1 MQLTKN
7 VEILERA
14 LMREKAARKAA
25 EAILEQKSL
34 ELYNVS
40 EELRQTNSR
49 LEETLDRKTSEL
61 EGVFETLMD
70 AFIVMELS
78 GDVISMNQ
86 AAKDL
91 LGFDP
96 EEESVN
102 LNQLVKDKYKEY
114 TFEAFKELTIH
125 GKFNNYRAVIIT
137 RNGEEKIVQ
146 INASIIYNIKG
157 EPIAAQGIA
166 RDITQET
173 AMKRQLQNQKRQLD
187 IIFGNSPIGVS
198 LARSMDG
205 GLLMVNNAMTKMFG
219 YTPEEFEK
227 VDVNKITHPD
237 HRKETMK
244 LREKLFAGDIET
256 YQMEKRYFRKDGTLL
271 WANTSVTAVPDDNGV
286 TEYLVATVEDIT
298 ERKEAS
304 NKLKQSENRM
314 STLIKNMQSA
324 VLLEDENRTV
334 SLTNQRFC
342 DLFEIPAPPEALT
355 GTDCSSAAEQSKV
368 LFSEPEQFVSKVEN
382 LIKNRTTVIGEE
394 IEMADGRFLEHS
406 YIPIFSD
413 GVYKGHL
420 WSYDDITIRK
430 RYKEFLQAQKNKYS
444 SIIAN
449 MNLGLLE
456 VDADLRILMA
466 NQSFEEISGYSK
478 AELIGK
484 HPGELLLTKR
494 SREIFENEIG
504 KENTDQIRNHE
515 LDVINK
521 NGELRTLL
529 VSGTPNLNMKGENIG
544 SIFIHL
550 DITDRKNLENKQ
562 VELLEDLEVQNQELS
577 DYAHIVSHDLKSPLR
592 NISALLSWTREDFK
606 NQLSDDSLIN
616 IDLMQNKVEK
626 MDHLIENILK
636 YSSIDRSSA
645 SSEKVDVQ
653 SLVEDIIAMI
663 YIPDHIEIRIK
674 NKLPVIQADTTRI
687 QQLFQ
692 NILSNAVN
700 YIEKEQG
707 TIEVDVEEKAQDYIF
722 SVKDNGIGIPV
733 DQHDRIFQIFNTA
746 SDRKKS
752 NGIGLSIVRKIIDLY
767 HGKIWLE
774 STPHVGTTFHFSIKK
789 SQV

>member
-1 MQLTKN
+1 MQSANN

-40 EELRQTNSR
+40 EELRKSNSR
-49 LEETLDRKTSEL
+49 LEETLNRKTSEL
-61 EGVFETLMD
+61 EGVFETLID

-78 GDVISMNQ
+78 GDVIRMNQ

-96 EEESVN
+96 EEEPVN
-102 LNQLVKDKYKEY
+102 LIGLVKEQYKEY

-137 RNGEEKIVQ
+137 KNGVEKIVQ
-146 INASIIYNIKG
+146 INASIIYNTKG
-157 EPIAAQGIA
+157 EPVAAQGIA

-173 AMKRQLQNQKRQLD
+173 AMKRQMQHQKRQLD

-205 GLLMVNNAMTKMFG
+205 GLLMVNNAMSKMFG
-219 YTPEEFEK
+219 YTAEEFEK
-227 VDVNKITHPD
+227 VDVNQITHPD
-237 HRKETMK
+237 HREETLE
-244 LREKLFAGDIET
+244 LRKKLFAGEIQT
-256 YQMEKRYFRKDGTLL
+256 FQMEKRYFRKDGSLL

-324 VLLEDENRTV
+324 VLLEDENRTI

-355 GTDCSSAAEQSKV
+355 GADCSSAAEQSKR
-368 LFSEPEQFVSKVEN
+368 LFAEPDKFVTEVEN
-382 LIKNRTTVIGEE
+382 LVKNRETVIAEE
-394 IEMADGRFLEHS
+394 LAMADGRFLERS

-413 GVYKGHL
+413 GIYKGHL

-430 RYKEFLQAQKNKYS
+430 RYKESLQAQKDKYS

-456 VDADLRILMA
+456 VDAEVKILMA
-466 NQSFEEISGYSK
+466 NQSFEEISGYSE
-478 AELIGK
+478 ADLIGK
-484 HPGELLLTKR
+484 HPGDLLLTNK
-494 SREIFENEIG
+494 SKEIFENDVGI
-504 KENTDQIRNHE
+504 ENVDQIKNHE
-515 LDVINK
+515 VDVINK
-521 NGELRTLL
+521 DGELRTWLI
-529 VSGTPNLNMKGENIG
+529 SGTPNLNIKGEITG

-562 VELLEDLEVQNQELS
+562 IELLKDLEIQNQELN

-606 NQLSDDSLIN
+606 NQLGEGSLVN
-616 IDLMQNKVEK
+616 IDLMQDKVEK

-645 SSEKVDVQ
+645 SIEKVNVQ
-653 SLVEDIIAMI
+653 ALVEDIIAMI
-663 YIPDHIEIRIK
+663 YIPDHIEVTIK
-674 NKLPVIQADTTRI
+674 NKLPVIDADTTRI

-692 NILSNAVN
+692 NIISNAVN
-700 YIEKEQG
+700 YIDKEKG
-707 TIEVDVEEKAQDYIF
+707 IVEVDVEENPQEYIF
-722 SVKDNGIGIPV
+722 SVKDNGIGIPE

-746 SDRKKS
+746 SDHKKS
-752 NGIGLSIVRKIIDLY
+752 TGIGLSIVRKIIDLY
-767 HGKIWLE
+767 HGRVWLE
-774 STPHVGTTFHFSIKK
+774 STPQVGTTFNFSIKK
-789 SQV
+789 SL

>member
-1 MQLTKN
+1 MPLAKN
-7 VEILERA
+7 IEILERA

-49 LEETLDRKTSEL
+49 LEETLNRKTSEL
-61 EGVFETLMD
+61 EGVFETLID
-70 AFIVMELS
+70 AFVVMELS
-78 GDVISMNQ
+78 GDVIRMNQ

-91 LGFDP
+91 LGYDP
-96 EEESVN
+96 ELEPVN
-102 LNQLVKDKYKEY
+102 LIGLVKDQYKEY

-137 RNGEEKIVQ
+137 KNGAEKIVQ
-146 INASIIYNIKG
+146 INASIIYNTKG
-157 EPIAAQGIA
+157 EPVAAQGIA

-173 AMKRQLQNQKRQLD
+173 AMKRQMQHQKRQLD

-205 GLLMVNNAMTKMFG
+205 GLLMVNSAMSKMFG

-227 VDVNKITHPD
+227 VDVNQITHPE
-237 HRKETMK
+237 HREETLK
-244 LREKLFAGDIET
+244 LREKLFAGEIQSF
-256 YQMEKRYFRKDGTLL
+256 QMEKRYFRKDGSLL
-271 WANTSVTAVPDDNGV
+271 WANTSVTAVPDENGV

-314 STLIKNMQSA
+314 STLIMNMQSA
-324 VLLEDENRTV
+324 VLLEDENRMI

-342 DLFEIPAPPEALT
+342 DLFKIPAPPAALT
-355 GTDCSSAAEQSKV
+355 GADCSSAAEQSKG
-368 LFSEPEQFVSKVEN
+368 LFAEPEEFVEKVEN
-382 LIKNRTTVIGEE
+382 LIRDRQTVIGEE
-394 IEMADGRFLEHS
+394 IEMADGRFLERS

-430 RYKEFLQAQKNKYS
+430 RYKESLQAQKDKYS

-456 VDADLRILMA
+456 VNTDATILMA
-466 NQSFEEISGYSK
+466 NQSFEDISGYSRE
-478 AELIGK
+478 ELIGQK
-484 HPGELLLTKR
+484 AGKLLSTKK

-504 KENTDQIRNHE
+504 IENTDQIKNHE
-515 LDVINK
+515 VDVIDK
-521 NGELRTLL
+521 NGQLRTWLI
-529 VSGTPNLNMKGENIG
+529 SGTPNFNMKGEITG

-550 DITDRKNLENKQ
+550 DITDRKDLENKQ
-562 VELLEDLEVQNQELS
+562 VELLKDLEAQNQELN

-606 NQLSDDSLIN
+606 NELGEDSLVN
-616 IDLMQNKVEK
+616 IDLMQDKVEK

-645 SSEKVDVQ
+645 SVEKVDVQ
-653 SLVEDIIAMI
+653 ALVEDIIAMI
-663 YIPDHIEIRIK
+663 YIPDHIQVTIK
-674 NKLPVIQADTTRI
+674 NKLPVIDADTTRI

-692 NILSNAVN
+692 NIISNAVN
-700 YIEKEQG
+700 YIDKEKG
-707 TIEVDVEEKAQDYIF
+707 IVEVDVEENPTEYIF
-722 SVKDNGIGIPV
+722 SVKDNGIGIPA

-746 SDRKKS
+746 SDHKKS
-752 NGIGLSIVRKIIDLY
+752 TGIGLSIVRKIIDLY
-767 HGKIWLE
+767 HGRVWLE
-774 STPHVGTTFHFSIKK
+774 STPQVGTTFNFSIKK
-789 SQV
+789 NL

>member
-1 MQLTKN
+1 MQSAKN

-40 EELRQTNSR
+40 EELRKSNSR
-49 LEETLDRKTSEL
+49 LEETLNRKTSEL
-61 EGVFETLMD
+61 EGVFETLID

-78 GDVISMNQ
+78 GDVIRMNQ

-96 EEESVN
+96 EEEPVN
-102 LNQLVKDKYKEY
+102 LIGLVKEQYKEY

-137 RNGEEKIVQ
+137 KNGVEKIVQ
-146 INASIIYNIKG
+146 INASIIYNTKG
-157 EPIAAQGIA
+157 EPVAAQGIA

-173 AMKRQLQNQKRQLD
+173 AMKRQMQHQKRQLD

-205 GLLMVNNAMTKMFG
+205 GLLMVNNAMSKMFG
-219 YTPEEFEK
+219 YTAEEFEK
-227 VDVNKITHPD
+227 VDVNQITHPD
-237 HRKETMK
+237 HREETLE
-244 LREKLFAGDIET
+244 LRKKLFAGEIQT
-256 YQMEKRYFRKDGTLL
+256 FQMEKRYFRKDGSLL

-324 VLLEDENRTV
+324 VLLEDENRTI

-355 GTDCSSAAEQSKV
+355 GADCSSAAEQSKG

-382 LIKNRTTVIGEE
+382 LIKDRTTVIGEE
-394 IEMADGRFLEHS
+394 VEMADGRFLERS

-413 GVYKGHL
+413 GIYKGHL

-430 RYKEFLQAQKNKYS
+430 RYKESLQAQKDKYS

-456 VDADLRILMA
+456 VDADVKVLMA
-466 NQSFEEISGYSK
+466 NQSFEEISGYSE
-478 AELIGK
+478 ADLIGK
-484 HPGELLLTKR
+484 HPGDLLLTNK
-494 SREIFENEIG
+494 SKEIFENDIG
-504 KENTDQIRNHE
+504 IENVDQIKNHE
-515 LDVINK
+515 VDVINK
-521 NGELRTLL
+521 DGELRTWLI
-529 VSGTPNLNMKGENIG
+529 SGTPNLNIKGEITG

-562 VELLEDLEVQNQELS
+562 IELLKDLEIQNQELN

-606 NQLSDDSLIN
+606 NQLGEGSLVN
-616 IDLMQNKVEK
+616 IDLMQDKVEK

-645 SSEKVDVQ
+645 SIEKVNVQ
-653 SLVEDIIAMI
+653 ALVEDIIAMI
-663 YIPDHIEIRIK
+663 YIPDHIEVTIK
-674 NKLPVIQADTTRI
+674 NKLPVIDADTTRI

-692 NILSNAVN
+692 NIISNAVN
-700 YIEKEQG
+700 YIDKEKG
-707 TIEVDVEEKAQDYIF
+707 IVEVDVVENPQEYIF
-722 SVKDNGIGIPV
+722 SVKDNGIGIPE

-746 SDRKKS
+746 SDHKKS
-752 NGIGLSIVRKIIDLY
+752 TGIGLSIVRKIIDLY
-767 HGKIWLE
+767 HGRVWLE
-774 STPHVGTTFHFSIKK
+774 STPQVGTTFNFSIKK
-789 SQV
+789 SL

>member
-1 MQLTKN
+1 MPLAKN
-7 VEILERA
+7 IEILERA

-49 LEETLDRKTSEL
+49 LEETLNRKTSEL
-61 EGVFETLMD
+61 EGVFETLID
-70 AFIVMELS
+70 AFVVMELS
-78 GDVISMNQ
+78 GDVIRMNQ

-91 LGFDP
+91 LGYDP
-96 EEESVN
+96 EQETVN
-102 LNQLVKDKYKEY
+102 LIGLVKDQYKEY

-137 RNGEEKIVQ
+137 KNGAEKIVQ
-146 INASIIYNIKG
+146 INASIIYNTKG
-157 EPIAAQGIA
+157 EPVAAQGIA

-173 AMKRQLQNQKRQLD
+173 AMKRQMQHQKRQLD

-205 GLLMVNNAMTKMFG
+205 GLLMVNSAMSKMFG

-227 VDVNKITHPD
+227 VDVNQITHQE
-237 HRKETMK
+237 HRGETLK
-244 LREKLFAGDIET
+244 LREKLFAGEIQSF
-256 YQMEKRYFRKDGTLL
+256 QMEKRYFRKDGSLL
-271 WANTSVTAVPDDNGV
+271 WANTSVTAVPDENGV

-314 STLIKNMQSA
+314 STLIMNMQSA
-324 VLLEDENRTV
+324 VLLEDENRTI

-342 DLFEIPAPPEALT
+342 DLFKIPAPPAALT
-355 GTDCSSAAEQSKV
+355 GADCSSAAEQSKG
-368 LFSEPEQFVSKVEN
+368 LFAEPEEFVEKVEN
-382 LIKNRTTVIGEE
+382 LIRDRQTVIGEE
-394 IEMADGRFLEHS
+394 IEMADGRFLERS

-430 RYKEFLQAQKNKYS
+430 RYKESLQAQKDKYG

-456 VDADLRILMA
+456 VNTDATILMA
-466 NQSFEEISGYSK
+466 NQSFEDISGFSRE
-478 AELIGK
+478 ELIGQK
-484 HPGELLLTKR
+484 AGELLSTKK

-504 KENTDQIRNHE
+504 IENTDQIKNHE
-515 LDVINK
+515 VDVIDK
-521 NGELRTLL
+521 NGQLRTWLI
-529 VSGTPNLNMKGENIG
+529 SGTPNFNMKGEITG

-550 DITDRKNLENKQ
+550 DITDRKDLENKQ
-562 VELLEDLEVQNQELS
+562 VELLKDLEVQNQELN

-592 NISALLSWTREDFK
+592 NISALLSWTREDFR
-606 NQLSDDSLIN
+606 NQLGEDSLVN
-616 IDLMQNKVEK
+616 IDLMQDKVEK

-645 SSEKVDVQ
+645 SVEKVDVQ
-653 SLVEDIIAMI
+653 ALVENIIAMI
-663 YIPDHIEIRIK
+663 YIPDHIQVTIK
-674 NKLPVIQADTTRI
+674 NKLPVIDADTTRI

-692 NILSNAVN
+692 NIISNAVN
-700 YIEKEQG
+700 YIDKEKG
-707 TIEVDVEEKAQDYIF
+707 IVEVDVEENAHEYIF
-722 SVKDNGIGIPV
+722 SVKDNGIGIPA

-746 SDRKKS
+746 SDHKKS
-752 NGIGLSIVRKIIDLY
+752 TGIGLSIVRKIIDLY
-767 HGKIWLE
+767 HGRVWLE
-774 STPHVGTTFHFSIKK
+774 STPQVGTTFNFSIKK
-789 SQV
+789 NL

>member
-1 MQLTKN
+1 MQSAKN

-40 EELRQTNSR
+40 EELRKSNSR
-49 LEETLDRKTSEL
+49 LEETLNRKTSEL
-61 EGVFETLMD
+61 EGVFETLID

-78 GDVISMNQ
+78 GDVIRMNQ

-96 EEESVN
+96 EEEPVN
-102 LNQLVKDKYKEY
+102 LIGLVKEQYKEY

-137 RNGEEKIVQ
+137 KNGVEKIVQ
-146 INASIIYNIKG
+146 INASIIYNTKG
-157 EPIAAQGIA
+157 EPVAAQGIA

-173 AMKRQLQNQKRQLD
+173 AMKRQMQHQKRQLD

-205 GLLMVNNAMTKMFG
+205 GLLMVNNAMSKMFG
-219 YTPEEFEK
+219 YTAEEFEK
-227 VDVNKITHPD
+227 VDVNQITHPD
-237 HRKETMK
+237 HREETLE
-244 LREKLFAGDIET
+244 LRKKLFAGEIQT
-256 YQMEKRYFRKDGTLL
+256 FQMEKRYFRKDGSLL

-324 VLLEDENRTV
+324 VLLEDENRTI

-355 GTDCSSAAEQSKV
+355 GADCSSAAEQSKR
-368 LFSEPEQFVSKVEN
+368 LFAEPDKFVTEVEN
-382 LIKNRTTVIGEE
+382 LVKNRETVIAEE
-394 IEMADGRFLEHS
+394 LAMADGRFLERS

-413 GVYKGHL
+413 GIYKGHL

-430 RYKEFLQAQKNKYS
+430 RYKESLQAQKDKYS

-456 VDADLRILMA
+456 VDAEVKILMA
-466 NQSFEEISGYSK
+466 NQSFEEISGYSE
-478 AELIGK
+478 ADLIGK
-484 HPGELLLTKR
+484 HPGDLLLTNK
-494 SREIFENEIG
+494 SKEIFENDVGI
-504 KENTDQIRNHE
+504 ENVDQIKNHE
-515 LDVINK
+515 VDVINK
-521 NGELRTLL
+521 DGELRTWLI
-529 VSGTPNLNMKGENIG
+529 SGTPNLNIKGEITG

-562 VELLEDLEVQNQELS
+562 IELLKDLEIQNQELN

-606 NQLSDDSLIN
+606 NQLGEGSLVN
-616 IDLMQNKVEK
+616 IDLMQDKVEK

-645 SSEKVDVQ
+645 SIEKVNVQ
-653 SLVEDIIAMI
+653 ALVEDIIAMI
-663 YIPDHIEIRIK
+663 YIPDHIEVTIK
-674 NKLPVIQADTTRI
+674 NKLPVIDADTTRI

-692 NILSNAVN
+692 NIISNAVN
-700 YIEKEQG
+700 YIDKEKG
-707 TIEVDVEEKAQDYIF
+707 IVEVDVEENPQEYIF
-722 SVKDNGIGIPV
+722 SVKDNGVGIPA

-746 SDRKKS
+746 SDHKKS
-752 NGIGLSIVRKIIDLY
+752 TGIGLSIVRKIIDLY
-767 HGKIWLE
+767 HGRVWLE
-774 STPHVGTTFHFSIKK
+774 STPQVGTTFNFSIKK
-789 SQV
+789 SL

>member
-1 MQLTKN
+1 MQSAKN

-40 EELRQTNSR
+40 EELRKSNSR
-49 LEETLDRKTSEL
+49 LEETLNRKTSEL
-61 EGVFETLMD
+61 EGVFETLID

-78 GDVISMNQ
+78 GDVIRMNQ

-96 EEESVN
+96 EEEPVN
-102 LNQLVKDKYKEY
+102 LIGLVKEQYKEY

-137 RNGEEKIVQ
+137 KNGVEKIVQ
-146 INASIIYNIKG
+146 INASIIYNTKG
-157 EPIAAQGIA
+157 EPVAAQGIA

-173 AMKRQLQNQKRQLD
+173 AMKRQMQHQKRQLD

-205 GLLMVNNAMTKMFG
+205 GLLMVNNAMSKMFG
-219 YTPEEFEK
+219 YTAEEFEK
-227 VDVNKITHPD
+227 VDVNQITHPD
-237 HRKETMK
+237 HREETLE
-244 LREKLFAGDIET
+244 LRKKLFAGEIQT
-256 YQMEKRYFRKDGTLL
+256 FQMEKRYFRKDGSLL

-324 VLLEDENRTV
+324 VLLEDENRTI

-355 GTDCSSAAEQSKV
+355 GADCSSAAEQSKG

-382 LIKNRTTVIGEE
+382 LIKDRTTVIGEE
-394 IEMADGRFLEHS
+394 VEMADGRFLERS

-430 RYKEFLQAQKNKYS
+430 RYKESLQAQKDKYS

-456 VDADLRILMA
+456 VDANVKILMA
-466 NQSFEEISGYSK
+466 NQSFEEISGYSE
-478 AELIGK
+478 ADLIGK
-484 HPGELLLTKR
+484 HPGDLLLTNK
-494 SREIFENEIG
+494 SKEIFENDIG
-504 KENTDQIRNHE
+504 IENVDQIKNHE
-515 LDVINK
+515 VDVINK
-521 NGELRTLL
+521 DGELRTWLI
-529 VSGTPNLNMKGENIG
+529 SGTPNLNIKGEITG

-562 VELLEDLEVQNQELS
+562 IELLKDLEIQNQELN

-606 NQLSDDSLIN
+606 NQLGEGSLVN
-616 IDLMQNKVEK
+616 IDLMQDKVEK

-645 SSEKVDVQ
+645 SIEKVNVQ
-653 SLVEDIIAMI
+653 ALVEDIIAMI
-663 YIPDHIEIRIK
+663 YIPDHIEVTIK
-674 NKLPVIQADTTRI
+674 NKLPVIDADTTRI

-692 NILSNAVN
+692 NIISNAVN
-700 YIEKEQG
+700 YIDKEKG
-707 TIEVDVEEKAQDYIF
+707 IVEVDVVENPQEYIF
-722 SVKDNGIGIPV
+722 SVKDNGIGIPE

-746 SDRKKS
+746 SDHKKS
-752 NGIGLSIVRKIIDLY
+752 TGIGLSIVRKIIDLY
-767 HGKIWLE
+767 HGRVWLE
-774 STPHVGTTFHFSIKK
+774 STPQVGTTFNFSIKK
-789 SQV
+789 SL

>member
-1 MQLTKN
+1 MQSAKN

-40 EELRQTNSR
+40 EELRKSNSR
-49 LEETLDRKTSEL
+49 LEETLNRKTSEL
-61 EGVFETLMD
+61 EGVFETLID

-78 GDVISMNQ
+78 GDVIRMNQ

-96 EEESVN
+96 EEEPVN
-102 LNQLVKDKYKEY
+102 LIGLVKEQYKEY

-137 RNGEEKIVQ
+137 KNGVEKIVQ
-146 INASIIYNIKG
+146 INASIIYNTKG
-157 EPIAAQGIA
+157 EPVAAQGIA

-173 AMKRQLQNQKRQLD
+173 AMKRQMQHQKRQLD

-205 GLLMVNNAMTKMFG
+205 GLLMVNNAMSKMFG
-219 YTPEEFEK
+219 YTAEEFEK
-227 VDVNKITHPD
+227 VDVNQITHPD
-237 HRKETMK
+237 HREETLE
-244 LREKLFAGDIET
+244 LRKKLFAGEIQT
-256 YQMEKRYFRKDGTLL
+256 FQMEKRYFRKDGSLL

-324 VLLEDENRTV
+324 VLLEDENRTI

-355 GTDCSSAAEQSKV
+355 GADCSSAAEQSKR
-368 LFSEPEQFVSKVEN
+368 LFAEPDKFVTEVEN
-382 LIKNRTTVIGEE
+382 LVKNRETVIAEE
-394 IEMADGRFLEHS
+394 LAMADGRFLERS

-413 GVYKGHL
+413 GIYKGHL

-430 RYKEFLQAQKNKYS
+430 RYKESLQAQKDKYS

-456 VDADLRILMA
+456 VDAEVKILMA
-466 NQSFEEISGYSK
+466 NQSFEEISGYSE
-478 AELIGK
+478 ADLIGK
-484 HPGELLLTKR
+484 HPGDLLLTNK
-494 SREIFENEIG
+494 SKEIFENDIG
-504 KENTDQIRNHE
+504 IENVDQIKNHE
-515 LDVINK
+515 VDVINK
-521 NGELRTLL
+521 DGEIRTWLI
-529 VSGTPNLNMKGENIG
+529 SGTPNLNIKGEITG

-562 VELLEDLEVQNQELS
+562 IELLKDLEIQNQELN

-606 NQLSDDSLIN
+606 NQLGEGSLVN
-616 IDLMQNKVEK
+616 IDLMQDKVEK

-645 SSEKVDVQ
+645 SIEKVNVQ
-653 SLVEDIIAMI
+653 ALVEDIIAMI
-663 YIPDHIEIRIK
+663 YIPDHIEVTIK
-674 NKLPVIQADTTRI
+674 NKLPVIDADTTRI

-692 NILSNAVN
+692 NIISNAVN
-700 YIEKEQG
+700 YIDKEKG
-707 TIEVDVEEKAQDYIF
+707 IVEVDVVENPQEYIF
-722 SVKDNGIGIPV
+722 SVKDNGIGIPE

-746 SDRKKS
+746 SDHKKS
-752 NGIGLSIVRKIIDLY
+752 TGIGLSIVRKIIDLY
-767 HGKIWLE
+767 NGRVWLE
-774 STPHVGTTFHFSIKK
+774 STPQVGTTFNFSIKK
-789 SQV
+789 SL

>member
-1 MQLTKN
+1 MQLAKN
-7 VEILERA
+7 IEILERA
-14 LMREKAARKAA
+14 LVREKAARKAA

-40 EELRQTNSR
+40 EELRQTNSI
-49 LEETLDRKTSEL
+49 LEETLNRKTSEL
-61 EGVFETLMD
+61 EGVFETLID

-78 GDVISMNQ
+78 GDVIKMNQ

-96 EEESVN
+96 EEEHVN
-102 LNQLVKDKYKEY
+102 LIGLVKDQYKEY

-137 RNGEEKIVQ
+137 KNGDEKIVQ
-146 INASIIYNIKG
+146 INASIIYNTKG
-157 EPIAAQGIA
+157 EPVAAQGIA

-173 AMKRQLQNQKRQLD
+173 AMKRQMQHQKRQLD

-205 GLLMVNNAMTKMFG
+205 GLLMVNSAMSKMFG

-227 VDVNKITHPD
+227 VDVNQITHPD
-237 HRKETMK
+237 HREETLK
-244 LREKLFAGDIET
+244 LREKLFAGEIQSF
-256 YQMEKRYFRKDGTLL
+256 QMEKRYFKKDGSLL
-271 WANTSVTAVPDDNGV
+271 WANTSVTAVPDENGV

-314 STLIKNMQSA
+314 STLIMNMQSA
-324 VLLEDENRTV
+324 VLLEDENRTI

-342 DLFEIPAPPEALT
+342 DLFEIPAPPAALT
-355 GTDCSSAAEQSKV
+355 GADCSSAAEQSKR
-368 LFSEPEQFVSKVEN
+368 LFAEPENFV
-382 LIKNRTTVIGEE
+382 LRIKKLLEKRETVIGEE
-394 IEMADGRFLEHS
+394 IEMADGRYLERS

-413 GVYKGHL
+413 GIYKGHL

-430 RYKEFLQAQKNKYS
+430 RYKESLKAQKEKYS
-444 SIIAN
+444 NIIAN

-456 VDADLRILMA
+456 VDNNDHIIMA
-466 NQSFEEISGYSK
+466 NQSFQHISGYTEK
-478 AELIGK
+478 ELKGK
-484 HPGELLLTKR
+484 HPADLLLTDESKQLLETIEDHKKTGITTSYEITVFNKTGEKR
-494 SREIFENEIG
+494 TWII
-504 KENTDQIRNHE
+504 
-515 LDVINK
+515 
-521 NGELRTLL
+521 
-529 VSGTPNLNMKGENIG
+529 SGTPNYNMQGEMIG
-544 SIFIHL
+544 SILIHL
-550 DITDRKNLENKQ
+550 DITDRKDLENKQ
-562 VELLEDLEVQNQELS
+562 VELLKDLEVQNQELN

-592 NISALLSWTREDFK
+592 NISALLSWTKEDFR
-606 NQLSDDSLIN
+606 NQLGEDSLVN
-616 IDLMQNKVEK
+616 IDLMQDKVEK

-645 SSEKVDVQ
+645 SVEKVDVQ
-653 SLVEDIIAMI
+653 ALVEDIIAMI
-663 YIPDHIEIRIK
+663 YIPDHIQVTIK

-692 NILSNAVN
+692 NIISNAVN
-700 YIEKEQG
+700 YIDKEQG
-707 TIEVDVEEKAQDYIF
+707 IVEVDVEENAMEYIF
-722 SVKDNGIGIPV
+722 SVQDNGIGIPE

-746 SDRKKS
+746 SDHKKS
-752 NGIGLSIVRKIIDLY
+752 TGIGLSIVRKIIDLY
-767 HGKIWLE
+767 DGKVWLE
-774 STPHVGTTFHFSIKK
+774 SKPGIGTTFNFSIKK
-789 SQV
+789 SL

>member
-1 MQLTKN
+1 MQSAKN

-49 LEETLDRKTSEL
+49 LEETLNRKTSEL
-61 EGVFETLMD
+61 EGVFETLID
-70 AFIVMELS
+70 AFVVMELS
-78 GDVISMNQ
+78 GDVIRMNQ

-91 LGFDP
+91 LGYDP
-96 EEESVN
+96 EQETVN
-102 LNQLVKDKYKEY
+102 LIGLVKDQYKEY

-125 GKFNNYRAVIIT
+125 GKFNNYRAVVIT
-137 RNGEEKIVQ
+137 KSGIEKIVQ
-146 INASIIYNIKG
+146 INASIIYNTKG
-157 EPIAAQGIA
+157 EPVAAQGIA

-173 AMKRQLQNQKRQLD
+173 AMKRQMQHQKRQLD

-205 GLLMVNNAMTKMFG
+205 GLLMVNSAMSKMFG
-219 YTPEEFEK
+219 YTPDEFEK
-227 VDVNKITHPD
+227 VDVNQITHPD
-237 HRKETMK
+237 HREETLK
-244 LREKLFAGDIET
+244 LREKLFAGEIQSF
-256 YQMEKRYFRKDGTLL
+256 QMEKRYFRKDGSLL
-271 WANTSVTAVPDDNGV
+271 WANTSVTAVPDENGV

-314 STLIKNMQSA
+314 STLIMNMQSA
-324 VLLEDENRTV
+324 VLLEDENRTI

-342 DLFEIPAPPEALT
+342 DLFEIPASPAALT
-355 GTDCSSAAEQSKV
+355 GADCSSAAEQSKR
-368 LFSEPEQFVSKVEN
+368 LFAEPDKFVTEVEN
-382 LIKNRTTVIGEE
+382 LVKNRETVIAEE
-394 IEMADGRFLEHS
+394 LAMADGRFLERS

-430 RYKEFLQAQKNKYS
+430 RYKESLQAQKDKYS

-456 VDADLRILMA
+456 VDADVKILMA
-466 NQSFEEISGYSK
+466 NQSFEDISGYTE
-478 AELIGK
+478 AELLGE
-484 HPGELLLTKR
+484 HPGELLLTES

-504 KENTDQIRNHE
+504 IENADQIKNHE
-515 LDVINK
+515 VDVISK
-521 NGELRTLL
+521 NGELRTWLI
-529 VSGTPNLNMKGENIG
+529 SGTPNLNMKGEITG

-550 DITDRKNLENKQ
+550 DITDRKDLENKQ
-562 VELLEDLEVQNQELS
+562 VELLKDLEVQNQELN

-606 NQLSDDSLIN
+606 NQLGDDSLIN
-616 IDLMQNKVEK
+616 IDLMQDKVEK

-645 SSEKVDVQ
+645 SVEKVDVQ
-653 SLVEDIIAMI
+653 ALVEDIIAMI
-663 YIPDHIEIRIK
+663 YIPDHIKVTIK
-674 NKLPVIQADTTRI
+674 NKLPVIDADTTRI

-692 NILSNAVN
+692 NIISNAVN
-700 YIEKEQG
+700 YIDKEKG
-707 TIEVDVEEKAQDYIF
+707 VVEVDVEENPNEYIF
-722 SVKDNGIGIPV
+722 SVKDNGIGIPA

-746 SDRKKS
+746 SDHRKS
-752 NGIGLSIVRKIIDLY
+752 TGIGLSIVRKIIDLY
-767 HGKIWLE
+767 HGRVWLE
-774 STPHVGTTFHFSIKK
+774 STPQVGTTFNFSIKK
-789 SQV
+789 NL